1 MYAVIFSAKIKQI
14 DDDYL
19 AVAKKMRSLAIDKYG
34 CTDFTAVTEGN
45 KEIAI
50 SYWPS
55 QEHIRAWK
63 NDPDHI
69 KAQGL
74 GKERWYSEY
83 KVQVVKVEREYESH
97 T

>member
-34 CTDFTAVTEGN
+34 CTYFTAVKEGS

-55 QEHIRAWK
+55 QEHILAWK

-69 KAQGL
+69 RAQGL
-74 GKERWYSEY
+74 GQERWYSEY